1 MLPSVV
7 LTPLNGAQL
16 AARLPE
22 PVVIGKCLQPAP
34 STARQQERPSLTT
47 LLPAMRSRLASFSTS
62 FLRKPLTRLSLS
74 RRGRRAAVVSTAATK
89 GCLPAAPR
97 PRLPPERSPP
107 R

>member
-1 MLPSVV
+1 MRPEEIEAPGEADEIALGVLGADVVIGVPAIAVLMWPSVV

-47 LLPAMRSRLASFSTS
+47 LLPAMRSRLY
-62 FLRKPLTRLSLS
+62 RLTKVRTWM
-74 RRGRRAAVVSTAATK
+74 AD
-89 GCLPAAPR
+89 
-97 PRLPPERSPP
+97 
-107 R
+107 